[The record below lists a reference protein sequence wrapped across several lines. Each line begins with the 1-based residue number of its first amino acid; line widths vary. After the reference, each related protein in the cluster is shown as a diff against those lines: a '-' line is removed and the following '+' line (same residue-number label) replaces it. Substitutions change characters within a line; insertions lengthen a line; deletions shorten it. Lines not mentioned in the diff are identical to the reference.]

1 VHAPVR
7 AGGEMADATLSQ
19 EQLLEL
25 KTAWSLIAPKRG
37 NTTRIKKDK
46 LWTVRRRRRA
56 RAAPRSTRA
65 VPDSAPP
72 PRAPQLLRS
81 LGLAPTKTEY
91 EDMLEKMDEK
101 KTGKIELH
109 DFMAVMA
116 GVMNC
121 SLDQELLQ
129 QSFRLFASPKPGEKP
144 GGEGKNKKE
153 FAIEQL
159 RMTVADLQKVM
170 HNLGEPLSEEQVV
183 DMVRRARVLARA
195 RAWQRPRDDV
205 PRSSTAPLS

>member
-1 VHAPVR
+1 MHAPVR

-129 QSFRLFASPKPGEKP
+129 QSFRLFKRCLTLDR
-144 GGEGKNKKE
+144 
-153 FAIEQL
+153 L
-159 RMTVADLQKVM
+159 RT
-170 HNLGEPLSEEQVV
+170 
-183 DMVRRARVLARA
+183 
-195 RAWQRPRDDV
+195 
-205 PRSSTAPLS
+205 